1 MKSVANLFM
10 LLNSTPIIHNTYASA
25 VIFLDH
31 HSIFLFGSGE
41 KIFITIPKMK
51 KKLPNNAWLHFFSWQ
66 WQMNTGLTV
75 LFEAFMNR

>member
-51 KKLPNNAWLHFFSWQ
+51 KKLPNNAWLHFFFLAVANEYWLNCSI
-66 WQMNTGLTV
+66 
-75 LFEAFMNR
+75 

>member
-10 LLNSTPIIHNTYASA
+10 LLNSTLIIHNTYAST
-25 VIFLDH
+25 VIFLV
-31 HSIFLFGSGE
+31 GSGE